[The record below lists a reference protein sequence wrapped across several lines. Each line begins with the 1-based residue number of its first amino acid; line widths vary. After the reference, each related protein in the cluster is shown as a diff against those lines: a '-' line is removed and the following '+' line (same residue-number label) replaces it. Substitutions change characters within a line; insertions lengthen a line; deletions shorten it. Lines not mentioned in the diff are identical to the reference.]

1 MFIPA
6 VIAIACL
13 SLVFF
18 PPGVTYYYQVPM
30 GIIGNVYANSMLLR
44 INSRRQIYSKKEPL
58 TMVTVS
64 KARFGAAPTNGE
76 CTTIEAHNGDPSV
89 VTGETATRSF
99 DV

>member
-44 INSRRQIYSKKEPL
+44 INSRRQIYSEKEPL
-58 TMVTVS
+58 TMVS
-64 KARFGAAPTNGE
+64 KARFGTAPTNDE
-76 CTTIEAHNGDPSV
+76 CTTLEVHNEDISAI